1 MAITDT
7 TIDLSWTAATDNV
20 GVTNY
25 ELWMD
30 GALKVTLGNTT
41 THTVTGLT
49 TLTSYSFKLIAKDA
63 AGNSSHPSNTI
74 TCTTL

>member
-1 MAITDT
+1 MAITGT
-7 TIDLSWTAATDNV
+7 TIDLAWTAATDNV

-25 ELWMD
+25 EVWMN
-30 GALKVTLGNTT
+30 GVLKVTLGNTL

-49 TLTSYSFKLIAKDA
+49 TATSYTFRLIAKDA
-63 AGNSSHPSNTI
+63 AGNSSHPSNLI